1 MLMDFYSV
9 GNYCIS
15 SHVSKHD
22 SWRCAWDETLQFH
35 ASLQKTFKLL
45 DCKDL
50 NDVIRIDCS
59 TITF

>member
-1 MLMDFYSV
+1 MNADGL
-9 GNYCIS
+9 S

-50 NDVIRIDCS
+50 NDVIRIIDCP